1 MPDASDW
8 RKLRQSKNRLRIGEL
23 ELRWIVP
30 SPDGTSRVGVAV
42 RKKNGSAPL
51 RNRIRRQLRELV
63 RTQRSTIG
71 SAWILWSF
79 APKPVLSPTAMVR
92 DQALLSLQQAG
103 LLPP

>member
-1 MPDASDW
+1 M
-8 RKLRQSKNRLRIGEL
+8 RIGEL
-23 ELRWIVP
+23 ELRWIAP
-30 SPDGTSRVGVAV
+30 SPDGASRVGVAV

-63 RTQRSTIG
+63 RTQRAQLG

-79 APKPVLSPTAMVR
+79 APKPVQSPTAMVR
-92 DQALLSLQQAG
+92 DQAIQSLQQAG